1 MRRGM
6 EFGGGNVEQD
16 KEETTDWQEA
26 MQGVKFQGVKT
37 FKSGGNEFLIPPTP
51 EAETSEALKN
61 PGIIGTFKN
70 FLAEKF
76 GSKKAGTGL
85 FGLLGKQGANLSSL
99 YGAGAGQEKIKIPGV
114 DDGNGANEA
123 VSDVAESINEI
134 FQNDYTHE
142 VVGQMADEGLRPP
155 IWDVKRV
162 SEKLGSNE
170 GGWFE
175 KQNGEKYY
183 VKFYENPNQGRAE
196 FIANAIY
203 EKAGIKAAH
212 TERVLIGGREAIASA
227 AVENARSAAA
237 VDQAASFD
245 VQNGFVADAFL
256 ANWDVVGATYDN
268 IVQNKDGLYRI
279 DNGGSLIFRAQ
290 GGDKEFSAKEI
301 PEIDSMRIR
310 GRQTGE
316 VFSGITE
323 EEIQRQ
329 AQEFVQKV
337 QPEDI
342 LSIVNQ
348 SGISGKA
355 RERVLQGL
363 LGRREYLVN
372 KYTDENDKRETAKLR
387 RRVSVSEALQGL
399 KNQELEKSY
408 EGVLRMRTE
417 VICDR
422 DHIEGQRIDIID
434 KSDVGLTEVRLKVRD
449 HSSLIAALKRK
460 YLELEDR
467 KQELNLAESETKG
480 ADEKIYVDKFV
491 YEGVNNKRPQEL
503 CQAFVLQKGD
513 IKVYIADPTKR
524 ARGRLTTIYTNNN
537 QSGLVR
543 SALGLVKIEMPA
555 GMDPIEIEQTVDE
568 ILEKDLGINNALSE
582 VTEEAAQE
590 YKESRLKWQYKIE
603 GELSVEEKERAERL
617 ERKEVFPGYSTLV
630 EEGKYLEY
638 LEKYGDDLRAIHNMG
653 IASAEDLK
661 MVFTQGLMCTT
672 ERFSRGLMRGGLSSV
687 RDMDSGGADNVFTRI
702 MGKEKRAELGGVVL
716 ILKPEIFD
724 RTDWYSYSSDTY
736 GSTDRSEFKKRMSP
750 DEVFDF
756 VANSGDY
763 IRNNE
768 QMFRMG
774 IGAEYIEGVEV
785 DAQFREEMIES
796 LRNSGIEEIN
806 GRRIEEIIIA
816 RNPVVI
822 GASESLSSGTDME
835 WNKPVH
841 DVDKA
846 SGRSAE
852 EVSMSYFE
860 SGGMKI
866 AIPKNIVIAEEK

>member
-1 MRRGM
+1 MSRGM
-6 EFGGGNVEQD
+6 EFGGANVEQD
-16 KEETTDWQEA
+16 KEETTDWQQA
-26 MQGVKFQGVKT
+26 MQGVKFQGAKT
-37 FKSGGNEFLIPPTP
+37 FKSGDNEFLIPPTP
-51 EAETSEALKN
+51 EAETSEVLKH
-61 PGIIGTFKN
+61 PGILGTFKN

-99 YGAGAGQEKIKIPGV
+99 YGASVGQEKIKIPGV

-123 VSDVAESINEI
+123 ASDVAESINEI

-142 VVGQMADEGLRPP
+142 VVGQVDEELRPP

-212 TERVLIGGREAIASA
+212 TERVMIDGREAIAST
-227 AVENARSAAA
+227 AVEDARPVAA

-268 IVQNKDGLYRI
+268 IVQNQDGFYRI

-301 PEIDSMRIR
+301 PEIDSMRVR

-329 AQEFVQKV
+329 AREFVQKV

-363 LGRREYLVN
+363 LGRREYLVD
-372 KYTDENDKRETAKLR
+372 KYTDGNDKRETAKLR

-399 KNQELEKSY
+399 KNQELERSH
-408 EGVLRMRTE
+408 EGMLRMRTE

-467 KQELNLAESETKG
+467 KREMNLTEGEIG
-480 ADEKIYVDKFV
+480 EMDEKIYVDKFV

-524 ARGRLTTIYTNNN
+524 AKGRLTTIYTNNN

-630 EEGKYLEY
+630 EEGKHLEY

-653 IASAEDLK
+653 IASDEDLM
-661 MVFTQGLMCTT
+661 MVLTQGLMCTT

-785 DAQFREEMIES
+785 DAQFREEMIAKIHENGVHE
-796 LRNSGIEEIN
+796 LNGKKIEEVIV
-806 GRRIEEIIIA
+806 A
-816 RNPVVI
+816 REPVVI